1 MLLVSLPYYILVK
14 FALNQHFIAAV
25 AAVAAN
31 SVKSIVPT
39 KNWVVAATI
48 SATTSTEASANNN
61 EIQIAENYDTC
72 KMLLSMHAVWCF
84 IVIAVVAVVGIRCC
98 Q

>member
-84 IVIAVVAVVGIRCC
+84 VVIAVVGIRCC